1 MASAFSLELSKLVST
16 AGFGFGLKRPSVLG
30 GVCRVTGALCCP
42 CHRHPGHR
50 VSRGADL
57 RLVRVKR
64 RGGERVETLEATG
77 HAW

>member
-1 MASAFSLELSKLVST
+1 M
-16 AGFGFGLKRPSVLG
+16 
-30 GVCRVTGALCCP
+30 
-42 CHRHPGHR
+42 
-50 VSRGADL
+50 SRGADL